1 MTSLVVRDKER
12 SVRACL
18 EGAANSRKR
27 LAAEGGSSVT
37 PASSS
42 TVVAN
47 RDLVHSF
54 ASGRKAQAGSPGRLA
69 GYTRPA
75 SQTGER
81 GPHMNAGAGVVS
93 GALRRLFAGLFVFTF
108 AACAVAAVLL

>member
-54 ASGRKAQAGSPGRLA
+54 ASGRNAGRIVGSPCGLHSACVSNGR
-69 GYTRPA
+69 
-75 SQTGER
+75 ER
-81 GPHMNAGAGVVS
+81 TTHERRGRGC
-93 GALRRLFAGLFVFTF
+93 LRRAPEAVRVTF
-108 AACAVAAVLL
+108 RIHIR